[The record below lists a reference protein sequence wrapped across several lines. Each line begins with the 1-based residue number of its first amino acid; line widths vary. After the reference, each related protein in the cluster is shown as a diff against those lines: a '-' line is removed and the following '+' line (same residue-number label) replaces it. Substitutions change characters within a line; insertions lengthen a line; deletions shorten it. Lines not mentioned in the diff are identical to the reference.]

1 MFLRLPSSN
10 IFKIRPLKTLPIRYF
25 EKKRPVLR
33 EQKVPYN
40 YGGEGRKGEPA
51 MKGKI
56 ALVHY
61 SGPPVVGG
69 VETVLHNQARFLA
82 DSGYPV
88 KVVVGRGSPFHPGV
102 EHMLVP
108 ELSSNFPAYTNLS
121 GERFR
126 KEANRLAERL
136 EEVFGDCALLIIHNM
151 ITMPFNLVA
160 TAALRKV
167 IESGKQAVV
176 WCHDSPF
183 IDPSYRI
190 SRDEYPYSL
199 LAEPV
204 KGARY
209 VTITEHRREAFSQ
222 LLGVPRES
230 ILVVRNGIDLSHFLS
245 LAPQAIHLID
255 EFKLYEKDLVVIS
268 PVRITRRKNLELC
281 LRICSELREYYPD
294 LLLIVTGFLDPH
306 NTEAGAYFQE
316 LKALAKRLKME
327 KSVIF
332 LGEYRMDDGTPTTAD
347 WKATRDIY
355 SLADILLLTSTSEG
369 FGLPL
374 LEAGLLRMPIVC
386 TDIPALREVARDV
399 ENVVFIGLDEKPE
412 AVAGRIYQ
420 FLSSHRTFKHFKT
433 VFREYN
439 WNAIGRSFLI
449 PIIKEALQ
457 EDLTRADS

>member
-1 MFLRLPSSN
+1 MR
-10 IFKIRPLKTLPIRYF
+10 R
-25 EKKRPVLR
+25 
-33 EQKVPYN
+33 
-40 YGGEGRKGEPA
+40 
-51 MKGKI
+51 KI

-69 VETVLHNQARFLA
+69 VETVMHNQARFLA
-82 DSGYPV
+82 ENGYPV
-88 KVVVGRGSPFHPGV
+88 KVVVGRGSPFHRDV
-102 EHMLVP
+102 EHVVIP
-108 ELSSNFPAYTNLS
+108 ELSSNFPVFVGLS
-121 GERFR
+121 GESFQA
-126 KEANRLAERL
+126 EVNRLARRFDEI
-136 EEVFGDCALLIIHNM
+136 FQDTALLIIHNVM
-151 ITMPFNLVA
+151 TMPFNMVA
-160 TAALRKV
+160 TAALKRV
-167 IESGKQAVV
+167 IEAGKRAVI

-209 VTITEHRREAFSQ
+209 VTITEQRREAFSR
-222 LLGVPRES
+222 LLGMPPDS

-255 EFKLYEKDLVVIS
+255 EFRLYEKDLVVIS

-281 LRICSELREYYPD
+281 LRICAELREYYPN

-306 NTEAGAYFQE
+306 NLEARTYFEE
-316 LKALAKRLKME
+316 LKALVARLEME
-327 KSVIF
+327 REVVF
-332 LGEYRMDDGTPTTAD
+332 LGEYRMEDGTPTTAD

-355 SLADILLLTSTSEG
+355 SLADILLLTSVSEG

-386 TDIPALREVARDV
+386 TDIPTLREVARDV
-399 ENVVFIGLDEKPE
+399 ENVVFIGLEEKPE

-439 WNAIGRSFLI
+439 WNAIGKSFLI
-449 PIIKEALQ
+449 PIIREALG
-457 EDLTRADS
+457 EERGNEA

>member
-1 MFLRLPSSN
+1 
-10 IFKIRPLKTLPIRYF
+10 
-25 EKKRPVLR
+25 
-33 EQKVPYN
+33 
-40 YGGEGRKGEPA
+40 

-56 ALVHY
+56 SLVHY

-82 DSGYPV
+82 ENGYLV
-88 KVVVGRGSPFHPGV
+88 KVVVGRGLPFHPDV
-102 EHMLVP
+102 ELRVVP
-108 ELSSNFPAYTNLS
+108 ELSSNYPAYAGLM
-121 GERFR
+121 GERFQ
-126 KEANRLAERL
+126 EEVDRLALRL
-136 EEVFGDCALLIIHNM
+136 EEVFGDCSLLIIHNM
-151 ITMPFNLVA
+151 MTMPFNLVA
-160 TAALRKV
+160 TAALKRL
-167 IESGKQAVV
+167 IESGKRAVV

-190 SRDEYPYSL
+190 PREEYPYNL

-204 KGARY
+204 RGARY
-209 VTITEHRREAFSQ
+209 VTITEHRREAFSR
-222 LLGVPRES
+222 LLGLPPEE
-230 ILVVRNGIDLSHFLS
+230 ILVVKNGIDLSHFLS

-255 EFKLYEKDLVVIS
+255 EFRLYDKDLVVIS
-268 PVRITRRKNLELC
+268 PVRITRRKNLEFC

-294 LLLIVTGFLDPH
+294 LLLIITGFLDPH
-306 NTEAGAYFQE
+306 NPEARSYFEE
-316 LKALAKRLKME
+316 LKALAGELGME
-327 KSVIF
+327 REVVF

-355 SLADILLLTSTSEG
+355 SLADILILTSVSEG

-399 ENVVFIGLDEKPE
+399 ENVVFIKLQEKPQ

-420 FLSSHRTFKHFKT
+420 FLSTHRTFKHFKT

-439 WNAIGRSFLI
+439 WNAIGKSFLVPLI
-449 PIIKEALQ
+449 HEALA
-457 EDLTRADS
+457 RG

>member
-1 MFLRLPSSN
+1 MR
-10 IFKIRPLKTLPIRYF
+10 
-25 EKKRPVLR
+25 
-33 EQKVPYN
+33 
-40 YGGEGRKGEPA
+40 
-51 MKGKI
+51 GKI

-82 DSGYPV
+82 ENGYPV
-88 KVVVGRGSPFHPGV
+88 KVVVGKGSPFHRDV
-102 EHMLVP
+102 EHVVVP
-108 ELSSNFPAYTNLS
+108 ELSSNFPAFVGLS
-121 GERFR
+121 RESFQA
-126 KEANRLAERL
+126 EVDRLARRFDEI
-136 EEVFGDCALLIIHNM
+136 FQDTALLIIHNVM
-151 ITMPFNLVA
+151 TMPFNMVA
-160 TAALRKV
+160 TAALKRV
-167 IESGKQAVV
+167 IEAGKRAVI

-183 IDPSYRI
+183 MDPSYRI

-209 VTITEHRREAFSQ
+209 VTITEQRREAFSR
-222 LLGVPRES
+222 LLGMPPDS

-255 EFKLYEKDLVVIS
+255 EFRLYEKDLVVIS

-281 LRICSELREYYPD
+281 LRICAELREYYPN

-306 NTEAGAYFQE
+306 NLEARTYFEE
-316 LKALAKRLKME
+316 LKALVARLEME
-327 KSVIF
+327 REVVF
-332 LGEYRMDDGTPTTAD
+332 LGEYRMEDGTPTTAD

-355 SLADILLLTSTSEG
+355 SLADILLLTSVSEG

-386 TDIPALREVARDV
+386 TDIPTLREVARDV
-399 ENVVFIGLDEKPE
+399 ENVVFIGLEEKPE

-439 WNAIGRSFLI
+439 WNAIGKSFLI
-449 PIIKEALQ
+449 PIIREALG
-457 EDLTRADS
+457 EERGNEA